1 MTNLVRFI
9 ALHSYKGG
17 TGKTILSLNLTEA
30 FRKRGRNVCLFDFDF
45 RAPSQ
50 HVWFD
55 TTGAEYWLN
64 DFLDGKCSIMQALI
78 NVQDNPTG
86 SYGKLMV
93 GLANPST
100 EAIRDINL
108 KDRRWEMRALGRL
121 LSVRNFLQDNG
132 FDLLIID
139 ASPGLLY
146 SSINAVV
153 SSDVALV
160 AATPETSDLQ
170 GTIRMIHELY
180 DLFSKKTA
188 LIFNRLIGVEILKIP
203 GMKKDKS
210 DGLLFN
216 GLRVLAV
223 VPCFCDV
230 QRAGRGYVMVRER
243 PNHPFTRIVEEMA
256 ASIDPQS
263 RPAEKTQ
270 DAKLMQL
277 YRDIFVK
284 KTMGIHISDEER

>member
-1 MTNLVRFI
+1 MVRFI

-50 HVWFD
+50 HVWFEA
-55 TTGAEYWLN
+55 TGAKYWLN
-64 DFLDGKCSIMQALI
+64 DFLDGKCSIKKALI
-78 NVQDNPTG
+78 NVPDNPTG

-100 EAIRDINL
+100 EAIRDISSKN
-108 KDRRWEMRALGRL
+108 RRWEMRALGRL
-121 LSVRNFLQDNG
+121 LSVRMFLQDNG

-139 ASPGLLY
+139 SSPGLLY
-146 SSINAVV
+146 SSINAIV

-160 AATPETSDLQ
+160 AATLETSDLQ
-170 GTIRMIHELY
+170 GAMTMIRQLY
-180 DLFSKKTA
+180 DLFDTKTA
-188 LIFNRLIGVEILKIP
+188 LVLNRLMDIETLKVP
-203 GMKKDKS
+203 GMKGDKR
-210 DGLLFN
+210 GGFVYN
-216 GLRVLAV
+216 GLPVLAV
-223 VPCFCDV
+223 IPCFCDV
-230 QRAGRGYVMVRER
+230 QKAGRGYVMVRER
-243 PNHPFTRIVEEMA
+243 PDHPFTQIVEKMA

-263 RPAEKTQ
+263 RPAEKMQ